1 MSKFG
6 IALRG
11 LGLLGKK
18 AKTISSVKSGKAVS
32 SPLIKKLKESTTKV
46 KGYDPKNPVHKE
58 KMNKLR
64 GDTGKNIHKIEKK
77 HGRVKF
83 RDGGRTDLLEE
94 LGRVEGEHSNR
105 NRRAEI
111 RRVHSELNK
120 GYKDGG
126 RTNLLEELG
135 RVEAEK
141 SNRNRRAEIARVH
154 SELNK
159 GYKTGGKVVK
169 TITSPLTHLRNWRS
183 AQAFKKANKKRT
195 KKAEGGRI
203 AAKDGKWIQKAT
215 ASIKRRGT
223 KGVCTG
229 KKFGGPTCRPGTKRY
244 NLAKTFKKM
253 ARKG

>member
-1 MSKFG
+1 MAGFG

-58 KMNKLR
+58 KMNKIR
-64 GDTGKNIHKIEKK
+64 TDTGKDIREVEKK

-111 RRVHSELNK
+111 R
-120 GYKDGG
+120 
-126 RTNLLEELG
+126 
-135 RVEAEK
+135 
-141 SNRNRRAEIARVH
+141 RVH

>member
-1 MSKFG
+1 MPGAETK
-6 IALRG
+6 
-11 LGLLGKK
+11 GKGRAATYIN
-18 AKTISSVKSGKAVS
+18 AKQGY
-32 SPLIKKLKESTTKV
+32 KK
-46 KGYDPKNPVHKE
+46 
-58 KMNKLR
+58 
-64 GDTGKNIHKIEKK
+64 
-77 HGRVKF
+77 
-83 RDGGRTDLLEE
+83 GGRIKAQFGYNSGRTNLLEE
-94 LGRVEGEHSNR
+94 VGRVEGEHSNR

-159 GYKTGGKVVK
+159 GYKTGGRV
-169 TITSPLTHLRNWRS
+169 
-183 AQAFKKANKKRT
+183 
-195 KKAEGGRI
+195 